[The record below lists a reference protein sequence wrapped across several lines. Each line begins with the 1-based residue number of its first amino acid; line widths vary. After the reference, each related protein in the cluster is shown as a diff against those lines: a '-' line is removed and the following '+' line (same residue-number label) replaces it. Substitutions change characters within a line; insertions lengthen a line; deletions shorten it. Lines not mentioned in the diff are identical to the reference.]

1 MKSKLRSISYVFH
14 QRERL
19 SLGQKCGV
27 SLNWIITGS
36 TGLLGFEISLALRH
50 QGETLYELNRS
61 NLDPIQPGEG
71 FSLEDFSTPNIRI
84 SELVNAVG
92 YTAVDKAESE
102 QDKANLVNAVYPEK
116 LALAAKDLGSRF
128 IHISTD
134 YVFDGTSTIPYK
146 TTDIPNPQ
154 SAYGRSKLGGEIAVQ
169 ESGADYQIFRTAWLY
184 GANGKCF
191 PKTVA
196 RVLKEQGQMKVVND
210 QVGQPTWTKDLA
222 ELIIAHQD
230 LEASS
235 RPRIVHA
242 TASGSCSWYEFA
254 FEIALSLGYDPEKV
268 IIPITTSDYPTPA
281 KRPAYSVLDNQNETG
296 LVIGDWRE
304 RWKEA
309 APLVLAEYLK

>member
-1 MKSKLRSISYVFH
+1 L
-14 QRERL
+14 L
-19 SLGQKCGV
+19 WGV
-27 SLNWIITGS
+27 IGN
-36 TGLLGFEISLALRH
+36 TGLLGSDISAVLANSGI
-50 QGETLYELNRS
+50 QTQCFNKA
-61 NLDPIQPGEG
+61 NL
-71 FSLEDFSTPNIRI
+71 SLEQSKDSITQALGPSFR
-84 SELVNAVG
+84 ENASILANTVG

-102 QDKANLVNAVYPEK
+102 PDQANLVNAVYPEK
-116 LALAAKDLGSRF
+116 LAVASKTLDARF

-134 YVFDGTSTIPYK
+134 YVFDGTSSAPYK
-146 TTDIPNPQ
+146 TTDTPNPQ
-154 SAYGRSKLGGEIAVQ
+154 SAYGQSKLAGEIAVQ

-184 GANGKCF
+184 GANGNSF

-230 LEASS
+230 VDASF

-254 FEIALSLGYDPEKV
+254 CEIALSLGYDPDQV
-268 IIPITTSDYPTPA
+268 IIPITTDEYPTPA
-281 KRPAYSVLDNQNETG
+281 KRPTYSVLDNENETG
-296 LVIGDWRE
+296 LIIGDWRE
-304 RWKEA
+304 RWREA

>member
-1 MKSKLRSISYVFH
+1 MQYALLGSSGMLGTDLLAALTNSGRPTRPINRPDSDASLSLQELVSKLSGNSSF
-14 QRERL
+14 
-19 SLGQKCGV
+19 
-27 SLNWIITGS
+27 LNATGF
-36 TGLLGFEISLALRH
+36 T
-50 QGETLYELNRS
+50 Y
-61 NLDPIQPGEG
+61 
-71 FSLEDFSTPNIRI
+71 
-84 SELVNAVG
+84 
-92 YTAVDKAESE
+92 VDKAESFPD
-102 QDKANLVNAVYPEK
+102 QANLVNAEYAGN
-116 LALAAKDLGSRF
+116 LALVAEDLGARF

-134 YVFDGTSTIPYK
+134 YVFDGNSTSPYK
-146 TTDIPNPQ
+146 TTDTPNPQ
-154 SAYGRSKLGGEIAVQ
+154 SAYGRSKLAGEIAVQ

-184 GANGKCF
+184 GANGNCF

-196 RVLKEQGQMKVVND
+196 RVLKEQGQMKVLHD

-230 LEASS
+230 VDASL
-235 RPRIVHA
+235 RPRVVHA

-254 FEIALSLGYDPEKV
+254 CEIALSLGYNPDQV
-268 IIPITTSDYPTPA
+268 IIPITTAEYPTPA